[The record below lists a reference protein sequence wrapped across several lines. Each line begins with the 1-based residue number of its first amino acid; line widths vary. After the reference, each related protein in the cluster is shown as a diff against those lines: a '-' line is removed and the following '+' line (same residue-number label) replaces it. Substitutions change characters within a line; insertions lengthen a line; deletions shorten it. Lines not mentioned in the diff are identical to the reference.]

1 MKIVVG
7 LGNPGRE
14 YSATRH
20 NVGFLAVDELARRWK
35 CSSWKNKYNAEVTEY
50 RGSDTVML
58 VKPQTYMNVSGVA
71 VGEIARF
78 YKVPAEDVLVI
89 FDDLDLPTGRLRLRL
104 KGGSGGHRGMESLL
118 VHLPSDAF
126 GRMRIGIGRPPQGWE
141 VADYVLSRFNTD
153 EEPLIQEA
161 ITKAADAVEY
171 TLQHSFTKAMNQF
184 NK

>member
-35 CSSWKNKYNAEVTEY
+35 CSNWKNKYNAEMTEY
-50 RGSDTVML
+50 RASDTVLL

-78 YKVPAEDVLVI
+78 YKVATEDILVI
-89 FDDLDLPTGRLRLRL
+89 FDDLDLPTGRLRLRM
-104 KGGSGGHRGMESLL
+104 KGGSGGHRGIESLL
-118 VHLPSDAF
+118 VHLPSDVF

-141 VADYVLSRFNTD
+141 VADYVLSRFSTD
-153 EEPLIQEA
+153 EQPLMQEA
-161 ITKAADAVEY
+161 ITKVADAVEY
-171 TLQHSFTKAMNQF
+171 TLQHGFTKAMNQF